1 MLVFGAGAVGL
12 LACMLAR
19 AQGARK
25 VVCVDVN
32 EDRLQFAKAQG
43 FVGLVFNSA
52 TQGPAPSS
60 PPPPDQTPAEAIVAT
75 MERAKSVADRVVEV
89 AGLKSGEGFDVVFE
103 CTGAEP
109 CIQTAVYVRQFFSI

>member
-1 MLVFGAGAVGL
+1 MGL

-43 FVGLVFNSA
+43 FVGIVFNSA

-60 PPPPDQTPAEAIVAT
+60 PPPPDQTPAEAILT
-75 MERAKSVADRVVEV
+75 KSVADRVVEV
-89 AGLKSGEGFDVVFE
+89 AGLKNGR
-103 CTGAEP
+103 
-109 CIQTAVYVRQFFSI
+109 I